1 MKHNNELEV
10 LKSVVIEL
18 LESTLSKER
27 TDELISKIMTSTH
40 TKVVEEVKEEVKKEE
55 VKAEPPKDE
64 TFVSKGTMP
73 KGWKPPEIV
82 IQTIYRCIDIG

>member
-18 LESTLSKER
+18 LKESTLSRER
-27 TDELISKIMTSTH
+27 TDELINKIMTSTD

-55 VKAEPPKDE
+55 VKAEPPKVK
-64 TFVSKGTMP
+64 TFVPKGTMP
-73 KGWKPPEIV
+73 KGWKPAA
-82 IQTIYRCIDIG
+82 